1 MFDLGFLSL
10 CIREEKP
17 KQNTPV
23 VKTNKQKTRKPSSVK
38 CIIAQHSRLCFWGS
52 QEAARVFRQELECLL
67 WSRRVNAD
75 ITSAQRSSQSAL
87 VFPESPQHTSPGF
100 RRCGVQEKTCHFFAF
115 TEMGAWL
122 LGLFW
127 PSLCLG
133 DFFFMPWGNVWL
145 MPSIGDT
152 PGGKIL
158 F

>member
-87 VFPESPQHTSPGF
+87 LFPEVPSTPAQDSGDVVF
-100 RRCGVQEKTCHFFAF
+100 KRKLAI
-115 TEMGAWL
+115 L
-122 LGLFW
+122 LHSQKWEPDSLACFGLLCVWETF
-127 PSLCLG
+127 SLC
-133 DFFFMPWGNVWL
+133 
-145 MPSIGDT
+145 
-152 PGGKIL
+152 PGEMCG
-158 F
+158 